1 MGCRPHSL
9 THLAG
14 LLAQSLKDG
23 THLRPERLHVLGA
36 ETGDEGLA
44 GLRGPW
50 SLLCRSSTLGLAG
63 LTALYRLRP
72 TALSGLR
79 GTLVLATLSGLR
91 RTLVLTTLSRL
102 LRLAIL
108 AMLGETLNCRIFNR
122 RTPTL

>member
-1 MGCRPHSL
+1 MSGEVQPSAQTAISRPAVGSY
-9 THLAG
+9 
-14 LLAQSLKDG
+14 
-23 THLRPERLHVLGA
+23 
-36 ETGDEGLA
+36 
-44 GLRGPW
+44 
-50 SLLCRSSTLGLAG
+50 LCRSSTLGLAG

-79 GTLVLATLSGLR
+79 GTLVLATLGGLRGALVLATLSGLR

-108 AMLGETLNCRIFNR
+108 AMLGGTLNCRIFNR